1 MKKSIEIEILP
12 AQPLK
17 PLPLSW
23 TIIEVLEIPLKFDSS
38 LALCLLELTEAGQFK
53 HGVNKELSI
62 APEWYS
68 IPEHLALG
76 MYDGKTYYLNGTQC
90 GFRHVEPKEVKQCI
104 EIGLTADYLLS
115 IEEAAK
121 AFKTKMPKAKV
132 QYTDTILYNAI
143 QQHIP
148 R

>member
-1 MKKSIEIEILP
+1 MSETIEVTLLP

-23 TIIEVLEIPLKFDSS
+23 TIIEVLEVPLKLDSS
-38 LALCLLELTEAGQFK
+38 LALCLIELTDNGQSR
-53 HGVNKELSI
+53 HGSNKDLSI
-62 APEWYS
+62 APEWYG
-68 IPEHLALG
+68 IPEHLSLG
-76 MYDGKTYYLNGTQC
+76 FYDGKSYYLNGTQL
-90 GFRHVEPKEVKQCI
+90 GFRHVEPQEVKQCI

-115 IEEAAK
+115 IEENAK
-121 AFKTKMPKAKV
+121 AFKTEMPNTQV

>member
-1 MKKSIEIEILP
+1 MSEIEVTICGQPVRQLP
-12 AQPLK
+12 IG
-17 PLPLSW
+17 W
-23 TIIEVLEIPLKFDSS
+23 TIIEVLEVPLKFDSS
-38 LALCLLELTEAGQFK
+38 LALCLIELTDNGQSR
-53 HGVNKELSI
+53 HGSNKDLSI
-62 APEWYS
+62 APEWYG

-76 MYDGKTYYLNGTQC
+76 MYDSKTYYLNGTQC

-121 AFKTKMPKAKV
+121 AFKTKMPKARV